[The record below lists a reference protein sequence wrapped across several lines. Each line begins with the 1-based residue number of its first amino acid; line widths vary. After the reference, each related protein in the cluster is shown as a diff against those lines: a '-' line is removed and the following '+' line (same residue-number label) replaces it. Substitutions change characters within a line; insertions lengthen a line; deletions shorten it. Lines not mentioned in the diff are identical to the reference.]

1 MLLFCWVSAAA
12 AQPGGPVVVLTQAGA
27 IGPANAD
34 YLHRG
39 IEHASKLGAQ
49 LIVLRMDTP
58 GGLDLSMRSIIRDI
72 LASPVP
78 VATFVAPNGAR
89 AASAGTYILYASHI
103 AAMAPATNLGAATP
117 VDLGQPDD
125 AHDRKP
131 AGKRG
136 KKADD
141 AKETPSNEHTMTRKQ
156 INDSAAYI
164 RGLAQLRGRNAD
176 WAERAVR
183 EAVSLSAREAL
194 KLKVIDMMADDLPQL
209 LKQLDGRTVSAA
221 GGEAVLATLTAE
233 IVQRDPDWR
242 TELLAVITNPA
253 IAYVLMLI
261 GIYGLLFEIMNP
273 GFAVPGVVGGI
284 CLLLALFAL
293 QLLPVSYAGL
303 ALIGLGVAL
312 FVTEFF
318 TIFSGALAAG
328 GIVAF
333 VVGSIMLIDTD
344 MPGYR
349 VPPSLVA
356 AVAAVSAVGLLWVVR
371 LAFTARRR
379 PVVSGREQLI
389 GSTGTVLSGGDEPYA
404 SVQGER
410 WKVRSTGVLRPGDR
424 VGVTRIDGLVLE
436 VDVLQGEPDKKE

>member
-1 MLLFCWVSAAA
+1 VRTISLLLFCWISAAA
-12 AQPGGPVVVLTQAGA
+12 AQPGGPVVVLTQSGA

-39 IEHASKLGAQ
+39 IEHAAKLGAQ

-58 GGLDLSMRSIIRDI
+58 GGLDLSMRAIIKDI

-78 VATFVAPNGAR
+78 VATYVAPNGAR

-117 VDLGQPDD
+117 VNLGQPDEARD
-125 AHDRKP
+125 GKP
-131 AGKRG
+131 KRG
-136 KKADD
+136 S
-141 AKETPSNEHTMTRKQ
+141 KEAPSTEQTMTRKQ
-156 INDSAAYI
+156 VNDSAAYI

-221 GGEAVLATLTAE
+221 GRESLLTTLTAE

-242 TELLAVITNPA
+242 SELLALITNPT
-253 IAYVLMLI
+253 IAYILLLI
-261 GIYGLLFEIMNP
+261 GIYGLFFEFMNP

-293 QLLPVSYAGL
+293 QLLPVNYAGL
-303 ALIGLGVAL
+303 ALMGLGVAL
-312 FVTEFF
+312 FVMEFL
-318 TIFSGALAAG
+318 TASSAVLGAG

-333 VVGSIMLIDTD
+333 IAGSIMLIDTD
-344 MPGYR
+344 APGYTI
-349 VPPSLVA
+349 PLSLVS
-356 AVAAVSAVGLLWVVR
+356 AVAALSAAGLLVVVN
-371 LAFTARRR
+371 LAIAARRR

-389 GSTGTVLSGGDEPYA
+389 GSTGVVLSDGDEPYA

-410 WKVRSTGVLRPGDR
+410 WKVQSAGALKPGDR
-424 VGVTRIDGLVLE
+424 VRVNRIDGLVLAVE
-436 VDVLQGEPDKKE
+436 VLEGEPDKKE